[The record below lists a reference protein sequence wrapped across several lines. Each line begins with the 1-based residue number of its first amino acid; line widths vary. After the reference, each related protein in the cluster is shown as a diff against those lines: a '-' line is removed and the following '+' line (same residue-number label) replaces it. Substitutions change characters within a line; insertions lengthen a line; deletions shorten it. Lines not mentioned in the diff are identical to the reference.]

1 MPAYC
6 VEAAAQHVITDP
18 HTLQGFGGS
27 GRRGS
32 RLGLQA
38 WELWTAP
45 SMRLTRASRG
55 EVVRGH
61 ASALQWFCRDEL
73 RGDLKHR
80 SQGP

>member
-38 WELWTAP
+38 WELI
-45 SMRLTRASRG
+45 SKSSDIRAEFRKTNSLYP
-55 EVVRGH
+55 H
-61 ASALQWFCRDEL
+61 
-73 RGDLKHR
+73 
-80 SQGP
+80 